1 MMSVDERPSDE
12 GIKKRVEEA
21 LVKEFIN
28 KDFSVES
35 FIDKVDVEIS
45 KYDYSW

>member
-1 MMSVDERPSDE
+1 MSVNERPSDE

-45 KYDYSW
+45 KYNHG